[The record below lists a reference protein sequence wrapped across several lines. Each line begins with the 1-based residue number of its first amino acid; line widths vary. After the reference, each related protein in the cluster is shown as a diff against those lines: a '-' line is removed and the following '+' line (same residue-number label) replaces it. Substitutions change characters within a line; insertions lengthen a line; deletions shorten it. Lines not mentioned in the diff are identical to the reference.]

1 MLQQRSEFWF
11 IIVVTRE
18 VGLAVDE
25 RGIRSHYSFPLYLD
39 TFVNDNFVRVER
51 RSLVERSY
59 CFFLRMSRECDSRE
73 VSTGGRLIKTGDE
86 GELNREREKGERR
99 AKPRLRGRYESVEL
113 VKRSWLNNRYRCESW
128 KRERMK
134 LLMLYPRG
142 SPPVRNR
149 LINNSIVSPGFV
161 VKIERDASFCPLLLR
176 IRPQF

>member
-18 VGLAVDE
+18 VGLAADE
-25 RGIRSHYSFPLYLD
+25 RGIRSHYSFPLYFD

-86 GELNREREKGERR
+86 GELNRERER
-99 AKPRLRGRYESVEL
+99 RGRGGQNLGSAGD
-113 VKRSWLNNRYRCESW
+113 
-128 KRERMK
+128 MK
-134 LLMLYPRG
+134 
-142 SPPVRNR
+142 
-149 LINNSIVSPGFV
+149 
-161 VKIERDASFCPLLLR
+161 ASNW
-176 IRPQF
+176 